1 MTNDTKSIQ
10 SAPTAEAVVSKKKSF
25 KSTKDRIVAQ
35 QSSEKKAKSPID
47 DIADSMLENGVY
59 DRQESNAAQI
69 AKLTS
74 DNQVVAL
81 NLKKRKSLLMIE
93 AKRAKVG
100 DAMAEK
106 MVEKVEITYER
117 ELRELE

>member
-25 KSTKDRIVAQ
+25 KSTKDRITAQ

-47 DIADSMLENGVY
+47 DIADSMLENGQY